1 MAALRPLLLIALL
14 LGLVLHG
21 TVPDGMMRQAGPE
34 GGLRLVLCT
43 PEGTK
48 EVWLT
53 EDGEAVPVETGGHDS
68 TGHKPHCVQVA
79 LTFHDAPPP
88 LGAPHPFILRPA
100 DLPRRSHQ
108 VLHRQ
113 VAGDARR
120 SRAPPVPRV

>member
-1 MAALRPLLLIALL
+1 MATLRPLLLIALL

-21 TVPDGMMRQAGPE
+21 TVPDGMMRQAGPD
-34 GGLRLVLCT
+34 GALRLVLCT

-53 EDGEAVPVETGGHDS
+53 ADGEAVPVERGGHARS
-68 TGHKPHCVQVA
+68 GHKPHCVQVA

-88 LGAPHPFILRPA
+88 LAEPRHFILRPA
-100 DLPRRSHQ
+100 DLPRQGHQ

-120 SRAPPVPRV
+120 SRAPPALRV